1 MKKTIAITV
10 GDPAGIGPEII
21 QKALQSSQMPRGIQL
36 KVIGLEAAKSIRP
49 GKLSSA
55 SAMIAWAALEE
66 ALSLWK
72 AGQIHGIVTAP
83 IHKENMASI
92 GFPFPGHTEYFS
104 NACKIPDKK
113 TVMAFYDRS
122 FCVALCTAHLP
133 LSTALQSLN
142 RSRIIET
149 GKIFGTFLKKIG
161 YKNPKIAMAGLNPHA
176 GENGLLGQ
184 EENKMIL
191 PAVKKLQALSWQV
204 SGPFPPD
211 TLFHQASHGKFD
223 GVIAHYHDQGLIPF
237 KLLAFDRGVNVTLGL
252 PLVRTSPDHGTALD
266 LAGKN
271 KANPESLIEA
281 IRLATKLLS

>member
-21 QKALQSSQMPRGIQL
+21 QKALRSPRLPRGVRFH
-36 KVIGLEAAKSIRP
+36 VIGLEAAQSIKP

-55 SAMIAWAALEE
+55 SATIAWAALEE
-66 ALSLWK
+66 ALVLWK
-72 AGQIHGIVTAP
+72 TGQVQGIVTAP

-104 NACKIPDKK
+104 NACKVPDQK

-133 LSTALQSLN
+133 LTTALQSLT
-142 RSRIIET
+142 RTRIVET
-149 GKIFGTFLKKIG
+149 GKIFGTFLNKIG
-161 YKNPKIAMAGLNPHA
+161 FKKPKMAMAGLNPHA
-176 GENGLLGQ
+176 GENGLLGL
-184 EENKMIL
+184 EEKKMIF
-191 PAVKKLQALSWQV
+191 PAVRKLQELGWQV

-211 TLFHQASHGKFD
+211 TVFYQASHGKFD

-281 IRLATKLLS
+281 MRLAAKLLL

>member
-21 QKALQSSQMPRGIQL
+21 QKALQSSRMPRGIQL
-36 KVIGLEAAKSIRP
+36 KVIGLETAKSIHP
-49 GKLSSA
+49 GKLSAA
-55 SAMIAWAALEE
+55 SATIAWAALEE

-104 NACKIPDKK
+104 NACNIPDEK

-149 GKIFGTFLKKIG
+149 GKIFGNFLKMIG
-161 YKNPKIAMAGLNPHA
+161 KKKPRIAMAGINPHA

-191 PAVKKLQALSWQV
+191 PAVHKLQKLGWQV

-211 TLFHQASHGKFD
+211 TVFHQASHGKFD

-281 IRLATKLLS
+281 IRLAATLLS